1 MRVSVIFKHFLIAF
15 LYSISVYWIIL
26 SLAIIT
32 IAFSAKEKEEGRGKK
47 ILPIF
52 QVIKFPVSITLF
64 YSDLDSADF
73 QNSKFIA
80 KLSTDVATSALLYKI
95 VIEVNYRW
103 RSFEVNQSAIDVNA
117 IF

>member
-1 MRVSVIFKHFLIAF
+1 MMNSSQNLM
-15 LYSISVYWIIL
+15 
-26 SLAIIT
+26 
-32 IAFSAKEKEEGRGKK
+32 
-47 ILPIF
+47 
-52 QVIKFPVSITLF
+52 Q

-80 KLSTDVATSALLYKI
+80 KLSTDVATSALLNKI
-95 VIEVNYRW
+95 VIEVNYRG

>member
-1 MRVSVIFKHFLIAF
+1 MMNSSQNLM
-15 LYSISVYWIIL
+15 
-26 SLAIIT
+26 
-32 IAFSAKEKEEGRGKK
+32 
-47 ILPIF
+47 
-52 QVIKFPVSITLF
+52 Q

-80 KLSTDVATSALLYKI
+80 KLSTDVATSALLNKI
-95 VIEVNYRW
+95 GIEVNYSYRG

>member
-1 MRVSVIFKHFLIAF
+1 M
-15 LYSISVYWIIL
+15 
-26 SLAIIT
+26 
-32 IAFSAKEKEEGRGKK
+32 
-47 ILPIF
+47 
-52 QVIKFPVSITLF
+52 

-80 KLSTDVATSALLYKI
+80 KLSTDVATSALLNTI
-95 VIEVNYRW
+95 VIEVNYRG